1 MKYPPFKTCKKI
13 SFMNRRHFSRLS
25 LASLATAPAFANH
38 HGQKKVATPF
48 KAKFAPHP
56 GLLPTGPG
64 KKADYVDQLK
74 FAYDLG
80 FRAWEDN
87 GFFRQSARMQEKVA
101 EFMKDKKM
109 DFGVAVISNG
119 KGAMFNKPTE
129 DQIAKIKQDM
139 MKGVEVAK
147 RTGQTNMTFL
157 AGVRD
162 ESMSREDQ
170 IKASLDTMKMCC
182 DLVEAQGII
191 LALEPLS
198 HPIGGKE
205 PLLRSFADG
214 HLLAKLTNRKSCKL
228 LADFFHEGQIGNG
241 AKLVE
246 NAKAVWDQVSYIQY
260 GASPGRKEPGTGKLD
275 YTAVTKFLREQNF
288 TGVIGMEHG
297 ASKKG
302 KEGLDAL
309 MAAYRKIDA

>member
-1 MKYPPFKTCKKI
+1 
-13 SFMNRRHFSRLS
+13 MNRRNFSQITGASFAALTTQS
-25 LASLATAPAFANH
+25 LFADH
-38 HGQKKVATPF
+38 HGGDHAGKPF

-56 GLLPTGPG
+56 GLIPTGPG
-64 KKADYVDQLK
+64 KKDSYIDQLK

-87 GFFRQSARMQEKVA
+87 GFFSQSPAVQEKVA
-101 EFMKDKKM
+101 ELMKDKGM
-109 DFGVAVISNG
+109 EFGVAVISNG
-119 KGAMFNKPTE
+119 KKAMFNKPTE
-129 DQIAKIKQDM
+129 ENIAAIKKDM
-139 MKGVEVAK
+139 LKGVEVAK

-170 IKASLDTMKMCC
+170 IKAAVDTMKMCC
-182 DLVEAQGII
+182 DIVEEQGII

-198 HPIGGKE
+198 HPIGGAE
-205 PLLRSFADG
+205 PLLRSFTDG

-241 AKLVE
+241 DKLVA
-246 NAKAVWDQVSYIQY
+246 NAEAVWDQVSYVQY
-260 GASPGRKEPGTGKLD
+260 GASPGRKEPGTGKLN
-275 YTAVTKFLREQNF
+275 YVAVTKFLREKNF

>member
-1 MKYPPFKTCKKI
+1 
-13 SFMNRRHFSRLS
+13 MNRRHFSQLS
-25 LASLATAPAFANH
+25 LATLATSAAFADH
-38 HGQKKVATPF
+38 HGAKKGEPF

-56 GLLPTGPG
+56 GLIPTGPG
-64 KKADYVDQLK
+64 RKDDYIEQLQ

-87 GFFRQSARMQEKVA
+87 GFFGQKPETQEKVA
-101 EFMKDKKM
+101 AFMKEKGM
-109 DFGVAVISNG
+109 EFGVAVISNG

-129 DQIAKIKQDM
+129 DQTSKIKKDLL
-139 MKGVEVAK
+139 KGVEVAK

-170 IKASLDTMKMCC
+170 IKASVDTMKMCC
-182 DLVEAQGII
+182 DLVEEQGII

-198 HPIGGKE
+198 HPIGGKQ

-214 HLLAKLTNRKSCKL
+214 HLLAKLVNRKSCKL

-241 AKLVE
+241 DKLVA
-246 NAKAVWDQVSYIQY
+246 NAEATWDQVSYIQY
-260 GASPGRKEPGTGKLD
+260 GASPGRKEPGTGNLD
-275 YTAVTKFLREQNF
+275 YTAVTKFLRSKNF